1 MLDETKLNPT
11 PSPGRVG
18 LVRQLSAKIA
28 ALLTAKDLTVY
39 QQPTTLRTSQ
49 TGAADTA
56 SMSIGHQAWRVA
68 WDRRSIYFDLKEMAQ
83 NDPLISTALDVIADC
98 TTGFEDTDADS
109 FEWTME
115 TENEKALKLLNDM
128 KKRCEL
134 GPECWQIVH
143 GFVEFGEEYR
153 ELVIDDQQIVRA
165 FVSLPS
171 YTISPKVDARGNRT
185 GGWEQRPEGVY
196 QKEPIQFEEWQIV
209 PFIYGVK
216 RGHFGTG
223 LMLPARRTWKRL
235 VRIEDGMALARL
247 VRSYDRLVH
256 GVPVP
261 PNAPLAQQME
271 FVREYRKNMLKRRGV
286 DENGN
291 LLQRE
296 NPFQVETDIFVPQ
309 DGTNRGD
316 VNLLESKN
324 NQLQY
329 IEDVLYHQ
337 ATLISRTKVPAKYLN
352 LTRKSGALT
361 DGGMTAEDIQF
372 ARTLRQAQA
381 VLRHGLVRMASY
393 ALAMQGYDA
402 DLIGVSVNLPKIST
416 EDILKDAKIQF
427 TEAQAA
433 EIFSNILK
441 DREVPWELVAEKYMG
456 LSEDE
461 TAMLGKWVDVREKE
475 RAEIQKKMFE
485 LGPPAGALPK
495 AARKPTKEAP
505 RDPDSPALNT
515 QGGVPALQL
524 VQVLTNLEMAVAN
537 EMEKQTNKR
546 YRIGRAER
554 LEQMKERV
562 ADVLLNV

>member
-1 MLDETKLNPT
+1 MLDESKLNPP

-28 ALLTAKDLTVY
+28 SLLTAKDLTVY
-39 QQPTTLRTSQ
+39 QQPASQRTSQ

-134 GPECWQIVH
+134 GPECWQMVH
-143 GFVEFGEEYR
+143 GFVQYGEEYR
-153 ELVIDDQQIVRA
+153 ELVVDDQQIVRA
-165 FVSLPS
+165 FVSLPC
-171 YTISPKVDARGNRT
+171 YTVFPKVDARGNRT
-185 GGWEQRPEGVY
+185 GGWEQKPEDFY
-196 QKEPIQFEEWQIV
+196 QKAPIQFEEWQII

-216 RGHFGTG
+216 RGHWGTG

-261 PNAPLAQQME
+261 QNAPLAQQME

-291 LLQRE
+291 ILQRE

-309 DGTNRGD
+309 DGTNRGNVD
-316 VNLLESKN
+316 LLESKN

-485 LGPPAGALPK
+485 LGPPSGALPK

-515 QGGVPALQL
+515 QEGVPALQL

-537 EMEKQTNKR
+537 EMERQTNKN

>member
-1 MLDETKLNPT
+1 MLDESKLNPP

-39 QQPTTLRTSQ
+39 QQPATLRTSQ

-485 LGPPAGALPK
+485 LGPPSGSLPT

-537 EMEKQTNKR
+537 EMEKQTNNR